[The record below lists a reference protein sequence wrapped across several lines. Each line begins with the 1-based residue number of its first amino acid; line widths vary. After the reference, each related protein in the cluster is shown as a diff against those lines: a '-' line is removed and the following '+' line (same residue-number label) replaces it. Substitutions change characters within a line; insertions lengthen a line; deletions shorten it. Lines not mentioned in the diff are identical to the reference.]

1 METEEKNI
9 QETTRTVA
17 NGFSRLAV
25 RMADWAERWFPD
37 AFVFALGAIVIVFLG
52 ALFVGERPGNATKYF
67 GDGFWQLIPFT
78 LQMAMVIVGGYVVAS
93 SPPVGRVIQGLAR
106 IPRTPRSAVALVAF
120 LATTSSLLS
129 WGFSLIFSSLL
140 VRQIVK
146 NVRGVDYRAASAAAY
161 LGVCTV
167 WALGLSSSAALMM
180 ATQGSIPPAIFSIS
194 GRIPLTHTIFAWQS
208 LTTAGLL
215 IISSVAVAYLSTP
228 AASEAK
234 SAKAVGTDC
243 DLPAP
248 EIDRTTRTPGE
259 WLENNGLLTVL
270 VCGLGFAYLVRL
282 FFMQGPLVALDL
294 NTYNFLFIMLGM
306 LLHWEPRAFV
316 RAVSAAV
323 PATAGVLI
331 QFPFYSGIFGIMTK
345 SPLSSRMA
353 EFFVG
358 ISSHGSYSVLLTIY
372 SAILG
377 LFVPSGGSKWI
388 IEAPYVLAAA
398 KQLQVNLGWIVQI
411 YNTAEA
417 LPNLI
422 NPFWMLPLLGILNIR
437 AREVIGYSSLY
448 LIVNFPLV
456 LFLMWF
462 FARTLPYA
470 PPGAF

>member
-1 METEEKNI
+1 
-9 QETTRTVA
+9 
-17 NGFSRLAV
+17 
-25 RMADWAERWFPD
+25 MADWAERWFPD

-52 ALFVGERPGNATKYF
+52 ALLAGETPSNVTRYF

-78 LQMAMVIVGGYVVAS
+78 LQMAMVIIGGYVVAS
-93 SPPVGRVIQGLAR
+93 SPPVGRVIRGLAR
-106 IPRTPRSAVALVAF
+106 IPSTPRSAVALVAF
-120 LATTSSLLS
+120 LATSSSLLS

-167 WALGLSSSAALMM
+167 WALGLSSSASLMM
-180 ATQGSIPPAIFSIS
+180 ATQASIPPAILTIS
-194 GRIPLTHTIFAWQS
+194 GRIPLTHTIFTWQS

-215 IISSVAVAYLSTP
+215 IISSVVVAYLSTP
-228 AASEAK
+228 ATSEAK
-234 SAKAVGTDC
+234 TAKTVGAEPA
-243 DLPAP
+243 LPAP
-248 EIDRTTRTPGE
+248 EVDKASMPGE
-259 WLENNGLLTVL
+259 WLENNGLLTIL
-270 VCGLGFAYLVRL
+270 VCTLGFAYLARL
-282 FFMQGPLVALDL
+282 FFIQGPLVALDL

-306 LLHWEPRAFV
+306 LLHWKPRAFV

-345 SPLSSRMA
+345 SALSSRMA

-358 ISSHGSYSVLLTIY
+358 ISSHGSYPVLLTIY

-398 KQLQVNLGWIVQI
+398 KQLHVNLGWVVQI

-462 FARTLPYA
+462 FARTMPYT
-470 PPGAF
+470 PPGVF

>member
-1 METEEKNI
+1 MLTEEKNI
-9 QETTRTVA
+9 PEPSQTVA

-25 RMADWAERWFPD
+25 WMADWAERWFPD
-37 AFVFALGAIVIVFLG
+37 AFVFALGAIVLVFLG
-52 ALFVGERPGNATKYF
+52 ALFVGETPGNAAKYF

-78 LQMAMVIVGGYVVAS
+78 LQMAMVIIGGYVVAS
-93 SPPVGRVIQGLAR
+93 SPPVGRVIRSLAR

-180 ATQGSIPPAIFSIS
+180 ATQGSIPPAIFTIS
-194 GRIPLTHTIFAWQS
+194 GRLPLTHTILTWQS

-215 IISSVAVAYLSTP
+215 IISSVAVAYFSTP
-228 AASEAK
+228 ATCESGT
-234 SAKAVGTDC
+234 AKAVGTDC
-243 DLPAP
+243 DLPST
-248 EIDRTTRTPGE
+248 EIDTSSKPGE
-259 WLENNGLLTVL
+259 WLENNGLLTIL
-270 VCGLGFAYLVRL
+270 VCTLGFAYLAGL
-282 FFMQGPLVALDL
+282 FFIQGPLVALDL

-306 LLHWEPRAFV
+306 LLYWKPRAFV

-345 SPLSSRMA
+345 SSLSSRMA

-358 ISSHGSYSVLLTIY
+358 ISGHGTYPVFLTIY

-398 KQLQVNLGWIVQI
+398 KQLHVNLGWIVQI

-462 FARTLPYA
+462 FARTMPYT
-470 PPGAF
+470 PPGVF